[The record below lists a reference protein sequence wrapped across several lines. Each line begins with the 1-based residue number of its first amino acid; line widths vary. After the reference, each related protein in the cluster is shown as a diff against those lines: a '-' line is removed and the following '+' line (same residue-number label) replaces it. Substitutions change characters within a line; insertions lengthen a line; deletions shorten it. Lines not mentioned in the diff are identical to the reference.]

1 MQRRVS
7 NISHLCKALIASL
20 FLFGIGCGVKS
31 APQPPLRSAPRAV
44 DSVKAFARED
54 HIILQ
59 WKIPKPDEKLR
70 QTRAVKFFIYRSELA
85 QGKTAWTE
93 FTKVGELTIEGDEGE
108 ISWKDTNLEGEG
120 RYRYQ
125 VIAVDFKERLSAP
138 SPVVETAWTQPPPAP
153 TNLRAEIG
161 DRSVTL
167 TWNAPESDVTIRG
180 YNIYRADGHDFVKI
194 NEFLTPTPTYFDASL
209 ENGKKYSYQVRAVT
223 VLGAVQV
230 EGAPTEVV
238 EVIPADTVSPQ
249 TPIGV
254 DAFPV
259 DGGVLV
265 RWWRNEEDDLA
276 GYFIYRT
283 HKGKTEKLTEEPVL
297 DVEYMDRNV
306 TVGEIYFYQV
316 TALDK
321 VGNESPK
328 SEPAK
333 VYVKR

>member
-1 MQRRVS
+1 MRRRVF
-7 NISHLCKALIASL
+7 NISHLCMALIASL
-20 FLFGIGCGVKS
+20 LLFGTACGVKS
-31 APQPPLRSAPRAV
+31 APQPPLRSAPCPVAT
-44 DSVKAFARED
+44 VKALPRED
-54 HIILQ
+54 HIILL
-59 WKIPKPDEKLR
+59 WKVPKPNEKLR
-70 QTRAVKFFIYRSELA
+70 QTRAVKFFIYRSELVK
-85 QGKTAWTE
+85 GKTKWTE
-93 FTKVGELTIEGDEGE
+93 FAKVGELTIEGNEEE
-108 ISWKDTNLEGEG
+108 ISWNDTNLEGEG

-125 VIAVDFKERLSAP
+125 VRAVDSKKRLSAP

-161 DRSVTL
+161 NRSVTL
-167 TWNAPESDVTIRG
+167 IWNAPESDVNITG
-180 YNIYRADGHDFVKI
+180 YNIYRAEGHKFVKI
-194 NEFLTPTPTYFDASL
+194 NEFLTPTPNYFDAPL

-223 VLGAVQV
+223 VIGAVQV
-230 EGAPTEVV
+230 EGEPSEVV

-259 DGGVLV
+259 EGGVLV
-265 RWWRNEEDDLA
+265 RWWRNEEEDLA

-283 HKGKTEKLTEEPVL
+283 HKGKTEKLTEAPIL
-297 DVEYMDRNV
+297 NVEYMDRNV
-306 TVGEIYFYQV
+306 IVGEIYFYQV
-316 TALDK
+316 SAVDK